1 MWIGVLEAARGVEQ
15 PRARGP
21 RRAAPSLDPPA
32 QKLDARDVV
41 GPGPLELDVTEDGLG
56 RLPLSAD
63 LRRVGRREQPAEPPG
78 GLSAQRRRPLVPLD
92 GGDRPAAQPHIR
104 GKPLDR
110 GGELLVGL
118 RRGGRPMCDPLPLEL
133 GLDARRGQHV
143 VGTAPVGA
151 GRRRVHRR
159 ADQRVAEP
167 EPPGLEH
174 DQPGVLGR
182 GEGVIGEPRA
192 RERAA
197 DHDRAVGPARGQEEH
212 RLAAR
217 VGQGLDHA
225 GVGLLEA
232 RAAAF
237 EAPAVG
243 ARELE
248 QRERVPGGIAHRLV
262 EAVRRQPTVLEQR
275 AGLVGRQQLRADG
288 RQLGVALRARRDQEG
303 DAICGDA
310 PPGKRDRL
318 RRRRVKPVGV
328 VDQREHRLLL
338 RSGAEQ
344 VEGADEHRQPVD
356 RLGRPDGERAPQR
369 LGLASRQVRRK
380 TGERCEEVDEP
391 DERHRCLGLDAPRP
405 HHAHVLGARGGVLE
419 ERGLADPR
427 LARDD
432 ERAAV
437 APARVVEQ
445 PIDTQALL
453 PPAHKHAAECTDCRK
468 CRERS

>member
-1 MWIGVLEAARGVEQ
+1 MGA
-15 PRARGP
+15 
-21 RRAAPSLDPPA
+21 
-32 QKLDARDVV
+32 
-41 GPGPLELDVTEDGLG
+41 
-56 RLPLSAD
+56 
-63 LRRVGRREQPAEPPG
+63 
-78 GLSAQRRRPLVPLD
+78 
-92 GGDRPAAQPHIR
+92 
-104 GKPLDR
+104 
-110 GGELLVGL
+110 
-118 RRGGRPMCDPLPLEL
+118 
-133 GLDARRGQHV
+133 
-143 VGTAPVGA
+143 APVGA

-167 EPPGLEH
+167 ELPGLEH

-197 DHDRAVGPARGQEEH
+197 DHDRAVGPARGEEED

-225 GVGLLEA
+225 GIGLLEA
-232 RAAAF
+232 RVAAF
-237 EAPAVG
+237 ETPAVG

-248 QRERVPGGIAHRLV
+248 ERERVPGGIANGLV

-275 AGLVGRQQLRADG
+275 AGLVGGQQLRADG

-303 DAICGDA
+303 DAVCGDA

-318 RRRRVKPVGV
+318 CRRRVEPVGV

-369 LGLASRQVRRK
+369 LGLASGRFGARRASGVRRS
-380 TGERCEEVDEP
+380 TSPTNGTDASVSTPRARTTHMSSALAAACSRSESCRSP
-391 DERHRCLGLDAPRP
+391 ARPRRRAPRRCP
-405 HHAHVLGARGGVLE
+405 CAR
-419 ERGLADPR
+419 R
-427 LARDD
+427 
-432 ERAAV
+432 RATDRYAGT
-437 APARVVEQ
+437 P
-445 PIDTQALL
+445 

-468 CRERS
+468 CRERISGTSAEYSGRRGQARRCCRRRLASYDPLPWSPEPPCLCPFPSRSGDPGGPASRPGLGGRPSWPSPGRFPRGSCRRSRRRR